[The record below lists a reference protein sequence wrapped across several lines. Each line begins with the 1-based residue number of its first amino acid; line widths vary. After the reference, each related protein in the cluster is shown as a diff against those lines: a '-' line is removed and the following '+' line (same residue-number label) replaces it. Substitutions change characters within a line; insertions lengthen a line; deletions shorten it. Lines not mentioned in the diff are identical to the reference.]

1 MTNDI
6 KVPTIP
12 MNTFAG
18 VFNFF
23 FLSFQNIVLDN
34 IANAR
39 TTSSSE
45 ESRI

>member
-12 MNTFAG
+12 MNTFPG
-18 VFNFF
+18 VFEI

-45 ESRI
+45 ESQI

>member
-18 VFNFF
+18 VFNY